1 MPEDRESKRGKGD
14 GKSKV
19 HKACLC
25 DDVGKNANACGL
37 RQHAWH
43 FRCDVE
49 LEQRPCDAKSK
60 NQVGCKWSRVTRAGI
75 GLGHH
80 VFCGSYGCVC
90 HSSPHSRN
98 SLLSKTPARRM
109 RHAGVDFSEHR
120 MDVTNPSDPALC
132 RRARHLGVAGQTN
145 RR

>member
-19 HKACLC
+19 HKAGLR
-25 DDVGKNANACGL
+25 DDVGKDANACGL

-60 NQVGCKWSRVTRAGI
+60 NQVGCEMVPR
-75 GLGHH
+75 
-80 VFCGSYGCVC
+80 Y
-90 HSSPHSRN
+90 
-98 SLLSKTPARRM
+98 ARRYRPSATM
-109 RHAGVDFSEHR
+109 SSADLT
-120 MDVTNPSDPALC
+120 DVSVIPRPTVGIHFC
-132 RRARHLGVAGQTN
+132 QKRQRVG
-145 RR
+145 